1 MILFAMRK
9 GLRIS
14 RVWDPWEG
22 AWETMPLGSL
32 FGAFSVVVRSPI
44 LARFATSC
52 QKNCQVMGW
61 TDVNPISV
69 DQAKRN
75 IIRNRPSPLI
85 AVLPYGDRLMSSF
98 GMNPRRTTHKTHKKT
113 ARTTRS
119 HTSLIHAQVKR
130 GLLK

>member
-1 MILFAMRK
+1 MIVFAMRK

-14 RVWDPWEG
+14 RVWDPWVG

-32 FGAFSVVVRSPI
+32 FGAFSVVVCSPI

-52 QKNCQVMGW
+52 QKNCQVLGW

-75 IIRNRPSPLI
+75 ITRNRPSPLI

-98 GMNPRRTTHKTHKKT
+98 GMNPRRTTDKKT
-113 ARTTRS
+113 ARMTRP